1 MNYVPNTTQEQKDML
16 AALGMQDFMDLYQSV
31 PDEVLLKQPLGLSEG
46 LPEIELIDKMTALAN
61 KNKVYT
67 SIFRG
72 AGAYKHHIPAVVDTL
87 SARGEFVTAY
97 TPYQA
102 ELSQGILQGI
112 FEYQTMICEIT
123 GMDASNA
130 SVYDG
135 ATAAGEAALM
145 VKDRKRHKVLVSQT
159 ANAQV
164 VETMKTYA
172 IPAGIEIVAVPEKD
186 GLTDVD
192 ALKNLLDEQTA
203 GVYVQQP
210 NYYGLLEDMQTISVA
225 TREVGAKLIAGVAPI
240 SLGLINS
247 PAEYDADIVVGD
259 GQALGIPLS
268 FGGPG
273 FGFMAT
279 TKANM
284 RKLPGRIVGQTT
296 DKDGKRAFVLTLQAR
311 EQHIRREKASSNIC
325 SNQAWCALRGAMYMS
340 IIGKEG
346 FKEVAAHCYA
356 NAHYLADC
364 LAAIGFTRVH
374 AGEFYHE
381 FATTCP
387 VDYKTLE
394 TALQEKGILAG
405 LPLEDG
411 SLLWCATELNSKEK
425 IDALIAAMKEV
436 R

>member
-1 MNYVPNTTQEQKDML
+1 MKYVPNTTQEQKDML
-16 AALGMQDFMDLYQSV
+16 ASLGMQDFMDLYQSV
-31 PDEVLLKQPLGLSEG
+31 PAAVLLKEPLGLPEALSEIA
-46 LPEIELIDKMTALAN
+46 LVEKMTDLAG
-61 KNKVYT
+61 KNKVYK

-72 AGAYKHHIPAVVDTL
+72 AGAYRHHIPAVVDTL
-87 SARGEFVTAY
+87 SSRGEFVTAY

-145 VKDRKRHKVLVSQT
+145 VKDRKRHKVLVSNT
-159 ANAQV
+159 VNAQV
-164 VETMKTYA
+164 IDTMRTYA
-172 IPAGIEIVAVPEKD
+172 VPVGIEIVEVPEKN
-186 GLTDVD
+186 GVTDMS
-192 ALKNLLDEQTA
+192 ALKTLLDGQTA
-203 GVYVQQP
+203 GVYIQEP
-210 NYYGLLEDMQTISVA
+210 NYYGLLEDMQAISTMA
-225 TREVGAKLIAGVAPI
+225 HEAGAKLIAGVVPV
-240 SLGLINS
+240 SLGLIHS
-247 PAEYDADIVVGD
+247 PAEYGADIVVGD

-296 DKDGKRAFVLTLQAR
+296 DKEGKRAFVLTLQAR

-340 IIGKEG
+340 VIGKEG
-346 FKEVAAHCYA
+346 YKEVAAHCYA

-364 LAAIGFTRVH
+364 LAEIGFTRVH
-374 AGEFYHE
+374 EGEFYHE
-381 FATTCP
+381 FVTNCP
-387 VDYKTLE
+387 VEYSVLE
-394 TALQEKGILAG
+394 AALNKKDILAG
-405 LPLEDG
+405 LPLSDG
-411 SLLWCATELNSKEK
+411 TLLWCTTELNSKEK
-425 IDALIAAMKEV
+425 IDELIAAMKEV

>member
-1 MNYVPNTTQEQKDML
+1 MKYVPNTTQEQKDML
-16 AALGMQDFMDLYQSV
+16 ATLGMQGFLDLYSGI
-31 PDEVLLKQPLGLSEG
+31 PSEVLLSNLLDLPEGLSE
-46 LPEIELIDKMTALAN
+46 IELTEKMMGIAS
-61 KNKVYT
+61 KNKVYKN
-67 SIFRG
+67 IFRG

-87 SARGEFVTAY
+87 SSRGEFLTAY

-135 ATAAGEAALM
+135 ATAAGEATLM
-145 VKDRKRHKVLVSQT
+145 VKDRKRHKVLVSKT
-159 ANAQV
+159 TNAQV
-164 VETMKTYA
+164 LDTMKTYA
-172 IPAGIEIVAVPEKD
+172 IPTGMEVIEVPEKE
-186 GLTDVD
+186 GLTDIE
-192 ALKNLLDEQTA
+192 ALQALLDDQTA

-210 NYYGLLEDMQTISVA
+210 NYYGLVEDMASIA
-225 TREVGAKLIAGVAPI
+225 EAAHGAGAKFIAGVAPI
-240 SLGLINS
+240 SLGLLQS
-247 PAEYDADIVVGD
+247 PAEYGADVVVGD

-325 SNQAWCALRGAMYMS
+325 SNQAWCALKGAMYMS
-340 IIGKEG
+340 TVGKEG

-364 LAAIGFTRVH
+364 LAGVGFEQVH
-374 AGEFYHE
+374 KAEFYHE
-381 FATTCP
+381 FVTTCP
-387 VDYKTLE
+387 MDYLVLE
-394 TALQEKGILAG
+394 AALNKRDILAG
-405 LPLEDG
+405 LPLADG
-411 SLLWCATELNSKEK
+411 TLLWCATELNSKDK
-425 IDALIAAMKEV
+425 IDALIAAIKEV
-436 R
+436 C